1 MVTDKN
7 GEPIIGA
14 NVVEKG
20 TTNGIITDV
29 DGKFSLNIAPGA
41 VLQISY
47 IGYNT
52 QEIKVSGR
60 NVINVTL
67 MENTQ
72 DLDEVIV
79 VAYGSMKK
87 SSYTGSASVIK
98 TEQLEKFS
106 GTGFTDALQGLSA
119 GVNVTSDASNPG
131 AEGTYCNTWYYQY
144 VGNDYSVICCRRN
157 SL

>member
-1 MVTDKN
+1 M
-7 GEPIIGA
+7 
-14 NVVEKG
+14 VEKG

-119 GVNVTSDASNPG
+119 GVNVTSMQVIR
-131 AEGTYCNTWYYQY
+131 EQRHVLQY
-144 VGNDYSVICCRRN
+144 VVLPICRER
-157 SL
+157 LLRYML